1 MIKPVVL
8 IADDNT
14 EILEYLGQLL
24 EPGYTVASARNGA
37 EALQVIDKDSVH
49 LIISDIMMPVM
60 DGFELCK
67 RVKSN
72 FNLSHIPFI
81 LLTAKKTL
89 EARIDGLEF
98 GADAYVEKPF
108 SPKYLLAQVSNL
120 IANRTK
126 LKDFYANSPV
136 AHLKSIAYSRADE
149 EFLGRL
155 HDFINENIRNQELDV
170 EQLARAMNM
179 SRPTFYRKIKEV
191 SDLSPNELMNLTRLK
206 KAAELLVECDRK
218 IYEIAEN
225 TGFTSQHHF
234 ARSFLKQF
242 GMTPSEYQA
251 TNRPVRKAREF

>member
-1 MIKPVVL
+1 MMKPVVL
-8 IADDNT
+8 MADDNI
-14 EILEYLGQLL
+14 EILDYLGQVL
-24 EPGYTVASARNGA
+24 EPDYTVIAARNGA
-37 EALQVIDKDSVH
+37 EALQIIEKDSVH
-49 LIISDIMMPVM
+49 TIISDIMMPVM

-206 KAAELLVECDRK
+206 KAAELLVEGDRK
-218 IYEIAEN
+218 IYEIADT
-225 TGFTSQHHF
+225 TGFASQHHF

-251 TNRPVRKAREF
+251 TNRPARRAREF

>member
-1 MIKPVVL
+1 MMKPVVL
-8 IADDNT
+8 IVDDNT
-14 EILEYLGQLL
+14 EILEYLSQVL
-24 EPGYTVASARNGA
+24 EPVYEVVTARNGA
-37 EALQVIDKDSVH
+37 EALKIIEKDSVH
-49 LIISDIMMPVM
+49 IIISDIMMPVM

-67 RVKSN
+67 TAKAN

-120 IANRTK
+120 ISNRTK

-155 HDFINENIRNQELDV
+155 HDYIIEHLRNQELDV

-191 SDLSPNELMNLTRLK
+191 SDLSPNELMSLTRLK
-206 KAAELLVECDRK
+206 KAAELLVEGDYK
-218 IYEIAEN
+218 IYEVAET
-225 TGFTSQHHF
+225 TGFASQHHF

-242 GMTPSEYQA
+242 GTTPSEYQA
-251 TNRPVRKAREF
+251 MNRPVRRSREI